1 MMQDLRLILIIVG
14 AIAIIALLVHGFWT
28 SRKERSSMFRDRPLK
43 RMKSRRDDD
52 DAYDED
58 VEEDDDS
65 VGEVRVHRVNA
76 PPKAGSEP
84 EAPRQQPQHQYQPPY
99 ASAQPRATAPA
110 RMKSVMRSSLL
121 SQYSERRRWSR
132 SSLFRSR
139 VSASLLSLWHH
150 AQPQQPVFTAAQPSH
165 HEPVAQPEPEPEH
178 IEEAPVAE
186 KPQRKETVIIM
197 NVAAHQGSVL
207 QGELLLNSIQQ
218 VGFKFGDMSIFHRHL
233 SPDGSG
239 PTLFSLANMV
249 NPGTF
254 DPERMSEITTP
265 GITMF
270 MQVPSYGDELQNF
283 KLMLQAA
290 QYIADEVGG
299 VVLDDQRRMMT
310 RRSCVSIRTESVK
323 SGTQTRN
330 GCGYL
335 VNSPRTPARRGF
347 FIIDGATWNQS
358 NNNSLNYEPLFAI
371 TNIFIMS
378 WIRLRSR
385 MRNMTGCCVNCA
397 SLKRSIL
404 NSSRRIRPHSVWG
417 RAAGLI

>member
-110 RMKSVMRSSLL
+110 
-121 SQYSERRRWSR
+121 QPEER
-132 SSLFRSR
+132 
-139 VSASLLSLWHH
+139 H
-150 AQPQQPVFTAAQPSH
+150 AQQQQPVQQQPVQSVQRAPQVEPQQRPVQQPREREFAQPVAPVQPSQQPVFTAAQPPH
-165 HEPVAQPEPEPEH
+165 HEPVAQPEPEPVH
-178 IEEAPVAE
+178 VEEAPVAE

-197 NVAAHQGSVL
+197 NVAAHHGSEL

-239 PTLFSLANMV
+239 PVLFSLANMV

-254 DPERMSEITTP
+254 DPEQMGEITTP
-265 GITMF
+265 GVTMF

-310 RRSCVSIRTESVK
+310 PQK
-323 SGTQTRN
+323 
-330 GCGYL
+330 
-335 VNSPRTPARRGF
+335 
-347 FIIDGATWNQS
+347 
-358 NNNSLNYEPLFAI
+358 
-371 TNIFIMS
+371 
-378 WIRLRSR
+378 LREYQD
-385 MRNMTGCCVNCA
+385 
-397 SLKRSIL
+397 
-404 NSSRRIRPHSVWG
+404 RIREV
-417 RAAGLI
+417 RDANA